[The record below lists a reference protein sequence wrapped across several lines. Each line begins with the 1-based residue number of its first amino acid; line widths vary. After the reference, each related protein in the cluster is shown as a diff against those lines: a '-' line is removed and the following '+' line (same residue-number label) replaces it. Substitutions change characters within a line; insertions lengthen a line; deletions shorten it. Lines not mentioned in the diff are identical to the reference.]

1 MKSDSQMIEEARAF
15 SRDVDC
21 YLSTMPPDEW
31 PCLLEKHTGEK
42 CPKKKGYRCG
52 ICRVAHWCEEACAVL
67 ACGVS
72 SPSLNAPR
80 ARVLVV
86 EMLGTSETAS
96 NEAPKQEDPRQLK
109 IPGA

>member
-1 MKSDSQMIEEARAF
+1 MKTNAQLVDEARAF
-15 SRDVDC
+15 TRDVDV
-21 YLSTMPPDEW
+21 YMMTMPPDEW
-31 PCLLEKHTGEK
+31 PCLLKQHTGEK
-42 CPKKKGYRCG
+42 CPKKRGYRCG

-80 ARVLVV
+80 ARALVM
-86 EMLGTSETAS
+86 EMLGAVPS
-96 NEAPKQEDPRQLK
+96 NEAPKPEDPRQIR